1 MAYTVMSN
9 MSESKDNII
18 LDNISKKDINRLREL
33 AKQWM
38 EIASSDE
45 MKTRKRDWRLLH
57 DLKPVRPMI
66 LFEAISVSGFFNDE
80 DLICEN
86 ELLRNVEK
94 TFATNLKQ
102 YHDLGDDIVLE
113 PYYRIAWKV
122 TKSNYGVD
130 IVETHANDSLGY
142 KSNFPIN
149 TIDDISKLKER
160 DFFVDR
166 EASLNLKEQLE
177 HIFGDIMPVII
188 GNYDNFFPGVGY
200 TPFLGNNFIGITMD
214 LFKLVGNENMMY
226 WPYDQPDELH
236 QIMRYLCDDR
246 KRFFKWMEREKLLTF
261 NTDNQFAGPSSYGYV
276 SELPAADSTE
286 DVTLDKLWVW
296 PESQET
302 TQISP
307 SMFDEFFLG
316 YIAEVSNMF
325 GLSYYACCEPIHDRF
340 EYIKKAIPNLR
351 TVSIAGWNDFQSIG
365 EQLGNDY
372 VHCKKP
378 NPTYL
383 SGATADWDKAKEDI
397 EASFRACKN
406 GNIEFVVRDV
416 YEVNGDIKRLT
427 EWVNMTKQI
436 IGL

>member
-18 LDNISKKDINRLREL
+18 LNKISKKDIERLREL

-80 DLICEN
+80 ELICEN

-130 IVETHANDSLGY
+130 IIEKHAKDSLGY

-160 DFFVDR
+160 EFFVDR
-166 EASLNLKEQLE
+166 EASLNLKEQLD

-214 LFKLVGNENMMY
+214 LFKLVGNENMMF

-236 QIMRYLCDDR
+236 KIMRYLCDDR
-246 KRFFKWMEREKLLTF
+246 KRFFKWMEKEKLLTF

-276 SELPAADSTE
+276 SELPGVDSTE

-307 SMFDEFFLG
+307 AMFDEFFLG
-316 YIAEVSNMF
+316 YISEVSNMF

-383 SGATADWDKAKEDI
+383 SGPTANWDKAKEDI
-397 EASFRACKN
+397 EASFKACKN

-416 YEVNGDIKRLT
+416 YEVNGDMKRLAD
-427 EWVNMTKQI
+427 WVSMTKKI

>member
-18 LDNISKKDINRLREL
+18 LNKISKKDIERLREL

-80 DLICEN
+80 ELICEN

-130 IVETHANDSLGY
+130 IIEKHAKDSLGY

-160 DFFVDR
+160 EFFVDR
-166 EASLNLKEQLE
+166 EASLNLKEQLD

-214 LFKLVGNENMMY
+214 LFKLVGNENMMF

-236 QIMRYLCDDR
+236 KIMRYLCDDR
-246 KRFFKWMEREKLLTF
+246 KRFFKWMEKEKLLTF

-276 SELPAADSTE
+276 SELPGVDSTE

-307 SMFDEFFLG
+307 AMFDEFFLG
-316 YIAEVSNMF
+316 YISEVSNMF

-365 EQLGNDY
+365 EQLG
-372 VHCKKP
+372 
-378 NPTYL
+378 
-383 SGATADWDKAKEDI
+383 
-397 EASFRACKN
+397 
-406 GNIEFVVRDV
+406 
-416 YEVNGDIKRLT
+416 
-427 EWVNMTKQI
+427 
-436 IGL
+436 